1 MFEWA
6 IKDQLVRG
14 PRPRNGNSRLGQ
26 VPKSA
31 VNAWLKEAKRGY
43 GVRSIICLLHRQ
55 ELRRYKE
62 VDEDLVSY
70 YRSQGFAV
78 EHIPQRNHRKLPLSQ
93 RDLRM
98 IWKAYERMEKPVLV
112 HCSAGISR
120 TGIAVRYIKARV
132 AESDESNTKLLR
144 PPR

>member
-6 IKDQLVRG
+6 IKGKLIRG
-14 PRPRNGNSRLGQ
+14 PRPRNGNNRLGQ
-26 VPKSA
+26 VPKSS
-31 VNAWLKEAKRGY
+31 VDAWLQAAKKRY

-55 ELRRYKE
+55 EFQRYKE
-62 VDEDLVSY
+62 VSENLVAY
-70 YRSQGFAV
+70 YRFQGFAV
-78 EHIPQRNHRKLPLSQ
+78 NHIPQRNLRKPPLSP

-98 IWKAYERMEKPVLV
+98 VWKAYERLEKPVLV

-132 AESDESNTKLLR
+132 AESD
-144 PPR
+144 